1 MSKALAGSFFPIPST
16 EMFPLPEAK
25 EYSAEKQPGAVV
37 VESEIIILNKG
48 RKRYRLKV
56 TNRGDRPI
64 QVQAYGVS
72 H

>member
-16 EMFPLPEAK
+16 EMFPLPEAM